1 MKNSFKNFISDN
13 INFKNNEKCLMKAK
27 FKIKK
32 IFKDSSQRVLEYDK
46 IKRKKYFQKLN
57 VIILE
62 KLGTN
67 YKIKIVNNYSE
78 FGFKKGDLYIV
89 DYKLLNKCICF
100 SLDEHTSPSLL

>member
-32 IFKDSSQRVLEYDK
+32 IFKDSNPGVVEYDK
-46 IKRKKYFQKLN
+46 IKRKNNYQKLN

-62 KLGTN
+62 KSGTN
-67 YKIKIVNNYSE
+67 YKIKIANNYSE
-78 FGFKKGDLYIV
+78 FGFKKGDIYIV
-89 DYKLLNKCICF
+89 DYKLLNKCI
-100 SLDEHTSPSLL
+100 LKV